1 VLATLAVLSPIAIA
15 ASPAPHP
22 RAEERAALTRA
33 PTGVALAG
41 QRLFRPLGCRSGGG
55 PYRHGPSRREVAIGF
70 DDGPSRETGAF
81 IRMLERNQARATFF
95 LVGREVTGA
104 YRAELL
110 RELRDGDALG
120 DHTFTHP
127 YLTASPDVRGQLVR
141 TLAAIRA
148 QTGYTPCVFRP
159 PYGVY
164 DSRVIAVAHS
174 LGLATALW
182 SVDPS
187 DYRRP
192 GVGAIV
198 RRVLAVLNATNRL

>member
-1 VLATLAVLSPIAIA
+1 
-15 ASPAPHP
+15 
-22 RAEERAALTRA
+22 
-33 PTGVALAG
+33 
-41 QRLFRPLGCRSGGG
+41 
-55 PYRHGPSRREVAIGF
+55 
-70 DDGPSRETGAF
+70 
-81 IRMLERNQARATFF
+81 MLERNQARATFF